1 MFFNSNN
8 SIIINNGNGCVAEIC
23 SNADFYL
30 TVLVEGKR
38 DGNIRGIIY
47 DEFAFEHGPTATLA
61 KEVSD
66 DSFTI
71 TRLTNNISN
80 INVSIYKKE
89 NKYYLYCNQPW
100 GSISIQY
107 FGQGKECLNIKP
119 LNEPLSTESMVFV
132 KTVARNYYYLEDNY
146 FPQYID
152 SGTIFYNRA
161 KGKICFNRYGVN
173 TSNSTTNFNWFYP
186 EEEHICAYSD
196 KEIIVFLGDILLEA
210 TFLKLSIK
218 EDVECAC
225 FDDYEIMFRHYY
237 DSSKPSGFSDV
248 VRIYCNNKSCKLP
261 STSIY
266 NINNKLYL
274 KVPKNSFLQ
283 SYSNISIVDIDLS
296 EATKE
301 SMFYTNGESK
311 DRPILFNNNI
321 GFEFYDRTINKLIR
335 WNGSSWIDSNGNP
348 ADAKKQG
355 ATEERP
361 SNVQIGY
368 IYKDATLNKL
378 ILWEGTKWINLDG
391 TELAQ

>member
-8 SIIINNGNGCVAEIC
+8 SIIINNGDGCVAEIC

-30 TVLVEGKR
+30 TVLIEGRR
-38 DGNIRGIIY
+38 DGNIRGILY
-47 DEFAFEHGPTATLA
+47 DEFAFEHGPTATLS

-71 TRLTNNISN
+71 TRLTNNIN
-80 INVSIYKKE
+80 EINVSIYKKE

-100 GSISIQY
+100 GILSIQY

-119 LNEPLSTESMVFV
+119 LNEPLSTEGMVFV

-152 SGTIFYNRA
+152 TGTIFYNRA
-161 KGKICFNRYGVN
+161 KGKICFNRYGVK

-186 EEEHICAYSD
+186 EEEHVCTYSD
-196 KEIIVFLGDILLEA
+196 KEKIVFLGDILLEA

-218 EDVECAC
+218 EDVEHDC
-225 FDDYEIMFRHYY
+225 FDDYEIMFRHHF

-248 VRIYCNNKSCKLP
+248 VRIYCNNKSCKIP
-261 STSIY
+261 STSVY
-266 NINNKLYL
+266 KQNNKLYL

-283 SYSNISIVDIDLS
+283 SYSHISIVNIDLS
-296 EATKE
+296 EAIKE
-301 SMFYTNGESK
+301 NMVYTNGESK
-311 DRPILFNNNI
+311 DRPILFNRNI
-321 GFEFYDRTINKLIR
+321 GFEFYDRTINKSIR
-335 WNGSSWIDSNGNP
+335 WNGSYWIDSSGNS

-355 ATEERP
+355 TSTERP
-361 SNVQIGY
+361 SNAQIGF
-368 IYKDATLNKL
+368 IYKDTTLNKL
-378 ILWEGTKWINLDG
+378 IVWDGAAWVNLDG
-391 TELAQ
+391 TQLS